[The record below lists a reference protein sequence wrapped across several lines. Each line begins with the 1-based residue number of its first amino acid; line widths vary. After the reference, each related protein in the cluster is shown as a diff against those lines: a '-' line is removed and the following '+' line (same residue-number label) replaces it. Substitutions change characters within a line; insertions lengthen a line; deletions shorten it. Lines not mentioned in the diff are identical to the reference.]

1 MSSPFH
7 LTVQIRG
14 DRSTGDFEQ
23 DIQFDGVTPLEAK
36 LMLGRVLAQLEERAE
51 QVVSR
56 IPAEVR
62 NVVRDVAAG
71 AVDKIA

>member
-23 DIQFDGVTPLEAK
+23 DIRLDGVTPLEAK

-51 QVVSR
+51 QVVGR
-56 IPAEVR
+56 IPVEVR